1 MGHAL
6 DTSFEIGDWQYLYA
20 CSVVYSMVSGAL
32 VHTVLSRLFPHS
44 ASLIEEAVYAHEMLA
59 ARSHALGL
67 GQSDSL
73 EQEEEKEDGPRVAV
87 LAAIV

>member
-6 DTSFEIGDWQYLYA
+6 DTSFKIGDWQYLYA

-44 ASLIEEAVYAHEMLA
+44 ASLIEEAVYAHEVLA
-59 ARSHALGL
+59 LQSAALGSRH
-67 GQSDSL
+67 GDSL
-73 EQEEEKEDGPRVAV
+73 VQEEEKEEGSRVAV
-87 LAAIV
+87 FAAVV